1 MRSVIVFNGQKY
13 NNHAPPKRSDPKL
26 KQEDSAVERE
36 SMEFDV
42 VIVGAGPSGLSAAC
56 RIMQLAQEKG
66 QEITVCVVEKGSEVG
81 AHILSGAVLEPR
93 ALNELFPTWKE
104 MDAPVKT
111 AVKGD
116 RFFFYLSQ
124 TSAIKLPNFMIPKP
138 THNEGNYIVSM
149 GNVCRW
155 LAGQAEGLGVEV
167 YPGFAAAEILY
178 YDDGRVKGIATGDMG
193 VSASGEHKD
202 SYMPGMEL
210 HAKYTL
216 FAEGCRG
223 HLGKQLIEKFSLAAG
238 KDPQH
243 YGIGI
248 KEVWEIPPEKHEEG
262 LVIHGLGWP
271 LSESNSGGGA
281 FMYHAENNQVYLGL
295 IADLN
300 YSNPHMNPY
309 EEFQRW
315 KHHSETVKYLEGG
328 TRLVYGARAITKG
341 GLNSLPKMHF
351 PGGLLIGCDAGTL
364 NSVKIKGNH
373 TAMKS
378 GMLAAEAVV
387 EALALGDNAPADLDT
402 YASKVQASWLHEELY
417 STRNFSGFM
426 HKFGI
431 LLGSAMVWID
441 QNVFGGKLP
450 FTLNDTQADHAS
462 LKLAADCKKI
472 QYPKPDNKISFDKLS
487 SVFLSNTNHEE
498 DQPCHLT
505 LLDPNVPLDK
515 NLPMYDEPAQRYCP
529 AGVYEIV
536 ENEAGQKFQINA
548 QNCVHC
554 KTCDIKDPSQNI
566 GWVTPEGFGGPN
578 YPNM

>member
-1 MRSVIVFNGQKY
+1 M
-13 NNHAPPKRSDPKL
+13 
-26 KQEDSAVERE
+26 ERE

-56 RIMQLAQEKG
+56 RIMQLAQESE

-93 ALNELFPTWKE
+93 ALDELFPDWQS
-104 MDAPVKT
+104 MGAPVNSKVT
-111 AVKGD
+111 ED
-116 RFFFYLSQ
+116 TFYFYTSQ
-124 TSAIKLPNFMIPKP
+124 QSAIKLPGFAIPKP
-138 THNEGNYIVSM
+138 THNDGNYIVSM

-155 LAGQAEGLGVEV
+155 LAEQAEGLGVEI
-167 YPGFAAAEILY
+167 YPGFTAAEILY
-178 YDDGRVKGIATGDMG
+178 HEDGSVKGIATGEMG
-193 VSASGEHKD
+193 VSAEGEQKD
-202 SYMPGMEL
+202 SYVPSMEL

-223 HLGKQLIEKFSLAAG
+223 HLGKQLIEQFNLSEG

-248 KEVWEIPPEKHEEG
+248 KEIWEIPADQHEEG
-262 LVIHGLGWP
+262 KVIHGIGWP
-271 LSESNSGGGA
+271 LSESGSSGGA
-281 FMYHAENNQVYLGL
+281 FLYHADNNQVYIGL
-295 IADLN
+295 ITDLS
-300 YSNPHMNPY
+300 YSNPHVSPY

-315 KHHSETVKYLEGG
+315 KHHPETAKYLQGG
-328 TRLVYGARAITKG
+328 TRIAYGARAIAKG

-351 PGGLLIGCDAGTL
+351 PGGLIIGCDAGTL

-378 GMLAAEAVV
+378 GMIAAETIVA
-387 EALALGDNAPADLDT
+387 ALQTESPARDLVDFDT
-402 YASKVQASWLHEELY
+402 AMKNSWLHEELY
-417 STRNFSGFM
+417 TTRNFSGFM
-426 HKFGI
+426 HKFGSLI
-431 LLGSAMVWID
+431 GAAFVWID
-441 QNVFGGKLP
+441 QTIFGGKLP
-450 FTLNDTQADHAS
+450 FTVHDTTPDHAA
-462 LKLAADCKKI
+462 LKPAAQCKKI
-472 QYPKPDNKISFDKLS
+472 TYPKPDNTLSFDRLS

-498 DQPCHLT
+498 DQPCHLRLKDST
-505 LLDPNVPLDK
+505 IPLAQ

-536 ENEAGQKFQINA
+536 EDSDGKRFQINA

-554 KTCDIKDPSQNI
+554 KTCDIKDPAQNI
-566 GWVTPEGFGGPN
+566 TWVTPEGFGGPN

>member
-1 MRSVIVFNGQKY
+1 
-13 NNHAPPKRSDPKL
+13 
-26 KQEDSAVERE
+26 
-36 SMEFDV
+36 MEFDV
-42 VIVGAGPSGLSAAC
+42 VIVGAGPAGLSAAC
-56 RIMQLAQEKG
+56 RIMQLAREKEQEV
-66 QEITVCVVEKGSEVG
+66 TVCVVEKGSEVG

-93 ALNELFPTWKE
+93 ALQELFPDWKE
-104 MDAPVKT
+104 LGAPIKTKVK
-111 AVKGD
+111 ADK
-116 RFFFYLSQ
+116 FFFYLSAN
-124 TSAIKLPNFMIPKP
+124 SALKLPNFFIPKP

-155 LAGQAEGLGVEV
+155 LAQQAEGLGVEV
-167 YPGFAAAEILY
+167 YPGFAAAEVLFHE
-178 YDDGRVKGIATGDMG
+178 DGRVKGIATGDMG
-193 VSASGEHKD
+193 VSAGGEHKD
-202 SYMPGMEL
+202 SYTPGMEL

-223 HLGKQLIEKFSLAAG
+223 HLGKQLIRKFALDAG
-238 KDPQH
+238 RTPQH
-243 YGIGI
+243 YGIGL
-248 KEVWEIPPEKHEEG
+248 KEVWEIDPNKHEEG

-271 LSESNSGGGA
+271 LQETGSGGGA

-300 YSNPHMNPY
+300 YSNPHMSPFQ
-309 EEFQRW
+309 EFQRW
-315 KHHSETVKYLEGG
+315 KHHPETVKYLEGG
-328 TRLVYGARAITKG
+328 TRIVYGARAITKG
-341 GLNSLPKMHF
+341 GLNSLPKMNF

-378 GMLAAEAVV
+378 GMLAAETVV
-387 EALALGDNAPADLDT
+387 EALAQGEAAPADLVS
-402 YASKVQASWLHEELY
+402 YASRLEASWLYEELY
-417 STRNFSGFM
+417 TTRNFSGFM

-431 LLGSAMVWID
+431 LLGSAMVWLD
-441 QNVFGGKLP
+441 QNIFGGKLP
-450 FTLNDTQADHAS
+450 LTLKDEKADY
-462 LKLAADCKKI
+462 AAMKPAAQCKKI
-472 QYPKPDNKISFDKLS
+472 DYPKPDNKISFDRLS

-505 LLDPNVPLDK
+505 LIDSSIPLAK
-515 NLPMYDEPAQRYCP
+515 NLLLYDEPAQRYCP

-536 ENEAGQKFQINA
+536 EDDKGKRFQINA

-566 GWVTPEGFGGPN
+566 VWVTPEGLGGPN

>member
-1 MRSVIVFNGQKY
+1 
-13 NNHAPPKRSDPKL
+13 
-26 KQEDSAVERE
+26 
-36 SMEFDV
+36 MEFDV
-42 VIVGAGPSGLSAAC
+42 VIVGAGPAGLSAAC
-56 RIMQLAQEKG
+56 RIMQLAQERE
-66 QEITVCVVEKGSEVG
+66 QEVTVCVVEKGSEVG

-93 ALNELFPTWKE
+93 ALNELFPDWKE
-104 MDAPVKT
+104 MGAPVKT
-111 AVKGD
+111 EVKGD
-116 RFFFYLSQ
+116 RFFFYLSDK
-124 TSAIKLPNFMIPKP
+124 SAIKLPNFFIPKP

-155 LAGQAEGLGVEV
+155 LAEQAEGMGVDV
-167 YPGFAAAEILY
+167 YPGFAAAEVLY
-178 YDDGRVKGIATGDMG
+178 HEDGRVKGIATGDMG

-223 HLGKQLIEKFSLAAG
+223 HLGKQLIDKFSLDAG

-248 KEVWEIPPEKHEEG
+248 KEIWEIPPEKHEEG

-271 LSESNSGGGA
+271 LYGSGTGGGA
-281 FMYHAENNQVYLGL
+281 FMYHAENNQVYIGL

-300 YSNPHMNPY
+300 YSNPYMSPY

-315 KHHSETVKYLEGG
+315 KHHAETIKYLEGG
-328 TRLVYGARAITKG
+328 TRLTYGARAITKG
-341 GLNSLPKMHF
+341 GYNSLPRMYF
-351 PGGLLIGCDAGTL
+351 PGGLLIGCNAGTL

-387 EALALGDNAPADLDT
+387 EALALGDVAPADLVSFADKT
-402 YASKVQASWLHEELY
+402 EASWLHEELY

-431 LLGSAMVWID
+431 LLGSAMVWLD
-441 QNVFGGKLP
+441 QNIFGGKLP
-450 FTLNDTQADHAS
+450 FTLNDTKHDY
-462 LKLAADCKKI
+462 AAMKPAAQCKKI
-472 QYPKPDNKISFDKLS
+472 DYPKPDNVISFDRSS

-505 LLDPNVPLDK
+505 LEDPAIPLAT
-515 NLPMYDEPAQRYCP
+515 NLPLYDEPAQRYCP

-536 ENEAGQKFQINA
+536 ENENGKQFQINA

-566 GWVTPEGFGGPN
+566 VWVTPEGFGGPN